1 MTEGPHDAWP
11 GLEVPLGH
19 QPLPSRNE
27 AHEGRR
33 EKVRKGNGPKKDGR
47 IRGERSSPSMAVI
60 CERHARLGNQQ
71 GAGARLGAGGSG
83 ER

>member
-1 MTEGPHDAWP
+1 MP
-11 GLEVPLGH
+11 GQDWRSHWATSLFPAGMR
-19 QPLPSRNE
+19 PTR
-27 AHEGRR
+27 GRR